1 MGRAMAHITDMFH
14 LTGSTALVTGSS
26 RGLGKVLARG
36 LGRAGAAIVLNGRN
50 ADALEKVREEFTA
63 DGITAHTCAFDV
75 TEEAQV
81 EEGVARTEREVA
93 PIDILVNNAGV
104 NLRGAF
110 EDLPAERWREVIDI
124 NLHGVFHVTRAVG
137 RAMVKRER
145 GKVINICS
153 LMSEGGRPSTAPY
166 AASKGALKML
176 TRALAVE
183 WGGHNIQVNGIGPG
197 YFLTEMTRHMAEDPV
212 WDAWVKSSSPAG
224 RWGDPEELVGTAVFL
239 ASAASSFVNGQVIYV
254 DGGWL
259 AAL

>member
-1 MGRAMAHITDMFH
+1 MVPTTDMFD
-14 LTGSTALVTGSS
+14 LTGRTALVTGSS

-50 ADALEKVREEFTA
+50 ADALEAVREEFA
-63 DGITAHTCAFDV
+63 GEGITAHVCPFDV
-75 TEEAQV
+75 TDETQV
-81 EEGVARTEREVA
+81 EEGVARVEREVA

-104 NLRGAF
+104 NLRGNF
-110 EDLPAERWREVIDI
+110 EDLPSDRWREVIDI
-124 NLHGVFHVTRAVG
+124 NLHGTFHVTRAVG
-137 RAMVKRER
+137 RAMVRRGR

-183 WGGHNIQVNGIGPG
+183 WGRHNIQVNGIGPG
-197 YFLTEMTRHMAEDPV
+197 YFLTEMTRHMAEDPK
-212 WDAWVKSSSPAG
+212 WDEWVKSSSPAG

-239 ASAASSFVNGQVIYV
+239 ASDASSFVNGQVIYV

>member
-1 MGRAMAHITDMFH
+1 
-14 LTGSTALVTGSS
+14 V
-26 RGLGKVLARG
+26 
-36 LGRAGAAIVLNGRN
+36 VLNGRG
-50 ADALEKVREEFTA
+50 AEALEKVRAELSAE
-63 DGITAHTCAFDV
+63 GITAHACAFDV
-75 TEEAQV
+75 TDEAQV
-81 EEGVARTEREVA
+81 EEAIARVEREVA

-110 EDLPAERWREVIDI
+110 EDLPARDWRRVLDV

-137 RAMVKRER
+137 RSMVRRGR

-176 TRALAVE
+176 TKALAVE
-183 WGGHNIQVNGIGPG
+183 WGRHNIQVNGIGPG
-197 YFLTEMTRHMAEDPV
+197 YFLTEMTRHMAEDPK
-212 WDAWVKSSSPAG
+212 WDEWVKSSSPAG

-239 ASAASSFVNGQVIYV
+239 ASDASSFVNGQVIYV